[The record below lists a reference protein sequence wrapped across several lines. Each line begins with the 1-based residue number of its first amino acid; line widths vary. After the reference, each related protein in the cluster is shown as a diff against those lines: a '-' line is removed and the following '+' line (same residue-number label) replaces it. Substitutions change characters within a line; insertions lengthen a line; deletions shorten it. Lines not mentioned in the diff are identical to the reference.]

1 MIGTTS
7 SVVSWLAS
15 THSFSDFGCQSP
27 IKSTHFPISLISKMS
42 FRKLFNRRNGIRVV
56 ECDLKEFADND
67 VSTLSRGTRETNEY
81 DWEILNDHDS
91 KIDWD
96 SFIATLKKMPS
107 VKRAGLAGLP
117 AEFQSGFILHEAI
130 KLGAPDDVLMFISER
145 FPETIRQENGDGQY
159 PSHVACSSGSSP
171 AFISHCI
178 NMWPQ
183 AVAAKDNEGKTPL
196 HHLCQSYHDSKRAA
210 RRSTKRMMQQIL
222 RMLFRK
228 APPSIVAED
237 NRGIDAIEYALESNL
252 DVNFVQTLQDLTSRL
267 KENEARKA
275 SQRRC
280 MMTRRNIAREH
291 SPHAAYAA

>member
-1 MIGTTS
+1 MT
-7 SVVSWLAS
+7 L
-15 THSFSDFGCQSP
+15 
-27 IKSTHFPISLISKMS
+27 
-42 FRKLFNRRNGIRVV
+42 RKLFNRRNGIRVV

-67 VSTLSRGTRETNEY
+67 FSTLSSGAREANEY
-81 DWEILNDHDS
+81 GWEILNDHDN

-96 SFIATLKKMPS
+96 SFIVTLKKMPS
-107 VKRAGLAGLP
+107 IKRAGLACLP
-117 AEFQSGFILHEAI
+117 TEIQSGFILHDAI

-145 FPETIRQENGDGQY
+145 FPETLRQENDDGQY
-159 PSHVACSSGSSP
+159 PSHVACSFGSSP
-171 AFISHCI
+171 AFISRCI
-178 NMWPQ
+178 NMCPQ

-210 RRSTKRMMQQIL
+210 RKSSKTMMQQTL
-222 RMLFRK
+222 RLLFRK
-228 APPSIVAED
+228 APASIVAED

-280 MMTRRNIAREH
+280 MMTRRKIEREH